1 MITHQFANP
10 SVSNQPSQLSTLNPA
25 TATIKAA
32 ATNNS
37 LRKHEFSVPQLEVDT
52 SLNEERC
59 GQKKKCHTGEDN
71 SISKK
76 GKVFYEWKTWRP
88 IYNFIFCNRLFL
100 NFINFSCFTVSF
112 LMSLFSFSLFYFLLA
127 ILPYGQSVVWW
138 KRLLLKCLQQKYQT
152 HWKTAYVGRQI
163 RF

>member
-76 GKVFYEWKTWRP
+76 GKVFYEWKTWRL

-112 LMSLFSFSLFYFLLA
+112 LMSLFSFFVILFSLGNIALWP
-127 ILPYGQSVVWW
+127 ISCVV
-138 KRLLLKCLQQKYQT
+138 KTFAAEMLTAKIPDTLKNSLC
-152 HWKTAYVGRQI
+152 R
-163 RF
+163 